1 MMTSKN
7 MSEIEARP
15 ISKTCMKMLTIP
27 RNMSSFRALKEV
39 WYNKNFFDEISLNF
53 PELLIKGKYVK
64 IRFGNKGSPC

>member
-53 PELLIKGKYVK
+53 PELLIKG
-64 IRFGNKGSPC
+64 NM

>member
-15 ISKTCMKMLTIP
+15 VSKTCMKMLTIP